1 MYSLL
6 IYFNV
11 IKYVSLNEFLVVLS
25 DIPEDGRES
34 RNM

>member
-1 MYSLL
+1 MYCLL

-25 DIPEDGRES
+25 P
-34 RNM
+34 